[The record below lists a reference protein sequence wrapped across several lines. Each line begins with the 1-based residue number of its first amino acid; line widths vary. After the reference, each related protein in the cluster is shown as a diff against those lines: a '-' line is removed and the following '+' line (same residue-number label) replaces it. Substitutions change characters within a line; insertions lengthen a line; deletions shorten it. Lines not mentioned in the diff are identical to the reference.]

1 MMRGPGGVEW
11 EHEMQRGIRGLSTGL
26 LAAGLLITAV
36 AAPAADNTRV
46 AARKNDAAARRAP
59 TIAIVI
65 SGDSVIAGPARDAI
79 GAFAQEQGFRVI
91 QANGRSRE
99 WVPQAYARKADA
111 VFYLDANPV
120 GATEVVYYG
129 NVSTLYSAQFSLN
142 AYRPSNG
149 ELLFSAPSQS
159 VDFTAL
165 NAREKAQETVEPL
178 LADIEDELRRLR

>member
-1 MMRGPGGVEW
+1 MIGA
-11 EHEMQRGIRGLSTGL
+11 LALT
-26 LAAGLLITAV
+26 LAATVSVSSGAH
-36 AAPAADNTRV
+36 AADATRV
-46 AARKNDAAARRAP
+46 AARKPAVAARQAP

-79 GAFAQEQGFRVI
+79 GAFAREQGFRVI

-99 WVPQAYARKADA
+99 SEPRAYARKADA
-111 VFYLDANPV
+111 VFYVDANPV
-120 GATEVVYYG
+120 GATEVEYYG
-129 NVSTLYSAQFSLN
+129 NVSTLYSAEFSLS
-142 AYRPSNG
+142 AYRPSDG

-178 LADIEDELRRLR
+178 LADIEQELRRIR